1 MDMVDVGDKE
11 VTRREAVA
19 AGRLRLGE
27 TAFAALRDGRLPKG
41 DALAAAHIAAVTAV
55 KRTAAAIPLCH
66 PVPVEHVGV
75 VWELDAAR
83 TCLEV
88 RVTVRARARTGV
100 EMEALHG
107 AALFLLTVYDMA
119 KALDKGLVLEHVRLL
134 SKSGGRSGDWQVAGT
149 ENPRVG
155 PLD

>member
-41 DALAAAHIAAVTAV
+41 DALAAAHVAAVLAV
-55 KRTAAAIPLCH
+55 KHTATVVPLCH
-66 PVPVEHVGV
+66 PVPVEHVDV
-75 VWELDAAR
+75 AWALDASR

-107 AALFLLTVYDMA
+107 AAIFLLTIYDMA
-119 KALDKGLVLEHVRLL
+119 KSLDKGLVLEDVRLL
-134 SKSGGRSGDWQVAGT
+134 SKSGGRSGDWRAGGA
-149 ENPRVG
+149 PADPGG

>member
-19 AGRLRLGE
+19 TGRLRLGE

-41 DALAAAHIAAVTAV
+41 DALAAAHVAAVTAV
-55 KRTAAAIPLCH
+55 KCTAAAIPLCH

-75 VWELDAAR
+75 AWELDASR
-83 TCLEV
+83 TCVEV

-107 AALFLLTVYDMA
+107 VALFLLTVYDMA
-119 KALDKGLVLEHVRLL
+119 KTLDKGLVLEDVRLL
-134 SKSGGRSGDWQVAGT
+134 SKSGGRSGDWQAGQAAEDT
-149 ENPRVG
+149 GG